1 MIDLLIKGGV
11 VVDPAQGLH
20 DRLDVTVDAGK
31 IVAIGP
37 DLNDGGATSVVDAA
51 GKIVTPGLIDLHAHV
66 FRGDN
71 HRDPD
76 EISGVRAG
84 VTSLVDAGGAAYG
97 DIERFNEVIVSRAA
111 TRLYNFLGVFNRQ
124 AAAWEQI
131 DVDGIPE
138 AASRYPDQVKGI
150 KVHVMPVVI
159 RVHHLDALQAAKEA
173 GRKSGLPVMVHIGDI
188 GPRQLPATSTELT
201 STALDMLDR
210 GDIVTHIFSP
220 LSGSATDEDLN
231 VLPALK
237 SARARGVWLD
247 CSIGD
252 YQFGWETAEAVI
264 AQGVLPDTIASDI
277 EIHSGL
283 SPSDEPLVADRR
295 ITGRRVASERT
306 LLEYLANFFELG
318 FTLDDIIRRVTETPA
333 RVLGIEDRAGSLR
346 PGMPADI
353 SVLEVVEGAY
363 RLTDV
368 TGVSRLGR
376 RAIVP
381 VTTFKGGVA
390 YEPGEGAH
398 PWGFEPPSATPE
410 EIETLSASR
419 S

>member
-1 MIDLLIKGGV
+1 M
-11 VVDPAQGLH
+11 
-20 DRLDVTVDAGK
+20 
-31 IVAIGP
+31 
-37 DLNDGGATSVVDAA
+37 
-51 GKIVTPGLIDLHAHV
+51 
-66 FRGDN
+66 
-71 HRDPD
+71 
-76 EISGVRAG
+76 
-84 VTSLVDAGGAAYG
+84 
-97 DIERFNEVIVSRAA
+97 
-111 TRLYNFLGVFNRQ
+111 
-124 AAAWEQI
+124 
-131 DVDGIPE
+131 
-138 AASRYPDQVKGI
+138 
-150 KVHVMPVVI
+150 
-159 RVHHLDALQAAKEA
+159 
-173 GRKSGLPVMVHIGDI
+173 
-188 GPRQLPATSTELT
+188 
-201 STALDMLDR
+201 
-210 GDIVTHIFSP
+210 
-220 LSGSATDEDLN
+220 
-231 VLPALK
+231 
-237 SARARGVWLD
+237 WLD

-283 SPSDEPLVADRR
+283 SASDEPLVADRR

-353 SVLEVVEGAY
+353 SVLKVVEGAY

-390 YEPGEGAH
+390 YEPGEGGH

-410 EIETLSASR
+410 EVETLSAIR

>member
-1 MIDLLIKGGV
+1 M
-11 VVDPAQGLH
+11 
-20 DRLDVTVDAGK
+20 
-31 IVAIGP
+31 
-37 DLNDGGATSVVDAA
+37 
-51 GKIVTPGLIDLHAHV
+51 
-66 FRGDN
+66 
-71 HRDPD
+71 
-76 EISGVRAG
+76 
-84 VTSLVDAGGAAYG
+84 
-97 DIERFNEVIVSRAA
+97 
-111 TRLYNFLGVFNRQ
+111 
-124 AAAWEQI
+124 
-131 DVDGIPE
+131 
-138 AASRYPDQVKGI
+138 
-150 KVHVMPVVI
+150 
-159 RVHHLDALQAAKEA
+159 
-173 GRKSGLPVMVHIGDI
+173 
-188 GPRQLPATSTELT
+188 
-201 STALDMLDR
+201 
-210 GDIVTHIFSP
+210 THIFSP
-220 LSGSATDEDLN
+220 LSGSATDEELN

-283 SPSDEPLVADRR
+283 SASDEPLVADRR

-333 RVLGIEDRAGSLR
+333 RVLRIEDRAGSLR

-353 SVLEVVEGAY
+353 SVLEVVEGSY

-381 VTTFKGGVA
+381 VTTFRDGVA
-390 YEPGEGAH
+390 YEPGEGGH
-398 PWGFEPPSATPE
+398 PWGFEPPTATPE
-410 EIETLSASR
+410 EAETLSASR